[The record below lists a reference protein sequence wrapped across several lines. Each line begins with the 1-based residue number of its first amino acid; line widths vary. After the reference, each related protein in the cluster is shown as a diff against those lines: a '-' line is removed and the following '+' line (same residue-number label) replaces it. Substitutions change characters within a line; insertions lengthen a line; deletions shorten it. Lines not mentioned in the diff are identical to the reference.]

1 MIALLS
7 SPLSVEQI
15 ADELE
20 IPIAEAQ
27 ARLRMIYRKL
37 GVSSRRNA
45 VTAAF
50 ERGLLR

>member
-1 MIALLS
+1 MLS
-7 SPLSVEQI
+7 SPLSVDQI
-15 ADELE
+15 AGELGS
-20 IPIAEAQ
+20 PIAEMQ